1 MTQCPL
7 FGSDAERPAMLCA
20 PSGRLT
26 PPQAGGTAGALL
38 PAMPV
43 LRPDTNDAAAAAAAA
58 PAAAAAA
65 SVIKMPSPAA
75 ALAAAAQAA
84 QQDMTDSQRQ
94 EMRWLA
100 WRKANG
106 LPTDYKTPAPQQHNA
121 ALADEQQPLLQ
132 QPWAQ
137 AQEAARSFHMMPM
150 SQLPPQGQHS
160 GGAAS
165 GTQQDGALLLHC
177 LRGGSSGG
185 SGSSRSGSIATD
197 EATDEMS
204 EEDETAGDEPAMPSG
219 LVLGL
224 RPLPQEQPPAAEGN
238 AARAVH
244 YTHMSHEALP
254 AASAA
259 AAAAAAAMPPHGTTG
274 QATSGAMHAAC
285 GAAAQFWRLRAA
297 IVVAAFRLENQL
309 AAAVCRFSCGRR
321 SGDGGCDAA
330 PCRLLAAR
338 IVLVLQLALLAAE
351 VTDLPF
357 ASHMK
362 APGAVQRCAS
372 SILSAQSVI

>member
-1 MTQCPL
+1 VLIVAMTQCPL

-43 LRPDTNDAAAAAAAA
+43 LRPDTNDTAAAS
-58 PAAAAAA
+58 AAAA
-65 SVIKMPSPAA
+65 SVIKMPSLAA
-75 ALAAAAQAA
+75 ALAAAAQVA
-84 QQDMTDSQRQ
+84 QQDMTDSQRR

-106 LPTDYKTPAPQQHNA
+106 LPTDHKTPAPQQHNV
-121 ALADEQQPLLQ
+121 ALAEQQPLLQ
-132 QPWAQ
+132 QQWAQ
-137 AQEAARSFHMMPM
+137 AQEAGRSFHMMPM
-150 SQLPPQGQHS
+150 SQGQHS
-160 GGAAS
+160 GGAA
-165 GTQQDGALLLHC
+165 GGIQQAGAALLRLS
-177 LRGGSSGG
+177 GGSGG
-185 SGSSRSGSIATD
+185 SGSSSSGSLATD

-244 YTHMSHEALP
+244 NTHMSHEALP

-274 QATSGAMHAAC
+274 QLTSGAMHAAWY
-285 GAAAQFWRLRAA
+285 AAAQFWRLRAA
-297 IVVAAFRLENQL
+297 IFGAACRLENQL

-351 VTDLPF
+351 VRDLPL
-357 ASHMK
+357 ASLE
-362 APGAVQRCAS
+362 RCNA
-372 SILSAQSVI
+372 AHQVH